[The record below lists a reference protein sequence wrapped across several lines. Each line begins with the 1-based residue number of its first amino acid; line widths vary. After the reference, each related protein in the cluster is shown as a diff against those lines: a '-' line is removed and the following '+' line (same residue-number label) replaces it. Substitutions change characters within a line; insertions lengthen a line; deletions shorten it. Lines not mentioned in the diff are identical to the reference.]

1 MITHTNESSSSE
13 DEEMS
18 TSDGGNSDT
27 EANVLPPMPAMELT
41 QIEFEAYPPA
51 DEDWDGVRA
60 LLDGLVKG
68 LTLDVGN
75 FSQTLIDNY
84 KVTSV
89 APLPPI
95 IIVFHLNDLLKLVSS
110 FSL

>member
-1 MITHTNESSSSE
+1 MITHTNESSSS

-18 TSDGGNSDT
+18 TSEGNSET
-27 EANVLPPMPAMELT
+27 ESNLPAPPAPELT

-51 DEDWDGVRA
+51 DEDWAGVRA

-84 KVTSV
+84 KVW
-89 APLPPI
+89 PL
-95 IIVFHLNDLLKLVSS
+95 
-110 FSL
+110 